1 MALPDPASGLP
12 VGVAFFFA
20 SQTLQFD
27 SVWYFLVV
35 RHVGTKPRYPEE
47 VREEGTPPCLTHF
60 DHSVQI
66 CVDLLCYAVVVHV
79 LGTSWHI
86 LEHFATNTS
95 STLLDTKQSRLTKPA
110 GCAMAP
116 QPSPTTYPSAVAL
129 KGAEWPTRDSL
140 WFPWKHV
147 AVPCYDI

>member
-86 LEHFATNTS
+86 LAPKFSFGFSLFQLAS
-95 STLLDTKQSRLTKPA
+95 CLLA
-110 GCAMAP
+110 GCRRFH
-116 QPSPTTYPSAVAL
+116 
-129 KGAEWPTRDSL
+129 GAKLTEDFL
-140 WFPWKHV
+140 FLLV
-147 AVPCYDI
+147 VPEFVGSCTLGNLGI